1 MNTKKLLLPLLLAST
16 TLVVSGCNLFK
27 KKNQPGG
34 AQTIQIKA
42 YKGGYG
48 TDFMHELAD
57 RYHEA
62 HPEISFEFLDESSL
76 LDGEKAAAEIGVPK
90 KNQVDL
96 YFVTGVDI
104 NYLVKRSSTV
114 LGKRDETLLEPLD
127 SVFESKGV
135 GLDGK
140 EEASTIKSRF
150 FNGFEELCRYDGEFP
165 KWRGTMFTLPWAE
178 ATTGIFMNKAVL
190 DRYGVSVPL
199 TSDEF
204 AAAVQTIYTA
214 GKPNN
219 NYPFSWGGGN
229 AAGYWQY
236 LYETWFAQYSG
247 QKKFYNFQM
256 CDPGNGNIVQEGY
269 KVYEDVGILKALEAM
284 FQILDLNY
292 SPNGS
297 RTQQHTEA
305 QTDFITGKTAF
316 MIDGDWM
323 LNEMKEYYYD
333 QGKEIMMLR
342 APILSS
348 IGSEIGISDAQLH
361 TLVESIDSHLD
372 NVAIKALIP
381 SLSDANIERV
391 RDARSVHDTI
401 GIGHNVLIPSYAD
414 AKDAA
419 KEFLKFVYSNDGCRI
434 FRNFAFANLPLTYET
449 KDGDSNTPFQ
459 QSLDKVRDYEN
470 PQIVTSVAS
479 YNGVRTTPSPQIL
492 TFNYS
497 AWQTPYTFVYI
508 MLDKAGDKQFT
519 PQSIFDG
526 EKDFIR
532 SEWPTRMIYID
543 YL

>member
-1 MNTKKLLLPLLLAST
+1 MKVKQFILPLLLAAT
-16 TLVVSGCNLFK
+16 TSLISGCGK
-27 KKNQPGG
+27 KQNQVGG
-34 AQTIQIKA
+34 NQTIQIKA

-48 TDFMHELAD
+48 TDFLHEMAD
-57 RYHEA
+57 KYHQA
-62 HPEISFEFLDESSL
+62 HPEITFSFLDESSL
-76 LDGEKAAAEIGVPK
+76 IDGEKAAAEIAVPK

-104 NYLVKRSSTV
+104 NFLVKKSSSV
-114 LGKRDETLLEPLD
+114 LNKRDETLLEPLD
-127 SVFESKGV
+127 SIFEGKAV
-135 GLDGK
+135 GLNGV
-140 EEASTIKSRF
+140 EEESTIKSRF

-178 ATTGIFMNKAVL
+178 ATTGIFMNKSVL
-190 DRYGVSVPL
+190 DKYGVSVPY
-199 TSDEF
+199 TSNEF
-204 AAAVQTIYTA
+204 IEAVEKIYSL

-247 QKKFYNFQM
+247 QKNFYNFQM
-256 CDPGNGNIVQEGY
+256 CDPGNGKIVEEGY
-269 KVYEDVGILKALEAM
+269 KVYEDTGILKALEAI
-284 FQILDLNY
+284 FPILDLNY

-297 RTQQHTEA
+297 RTQLHTEA

-348 IGSEIGISDAQLH
+348 IGTEIGISDEQLH
-361 TLVESIDSHLD
+361 TLVQSIDDHMT
-372 NVAIKALIP
+372 NAEIKTLIP
-381 SLSDANIERV
+381 SLSDESIERV
-391 RDARSVHDTI
+391 RNARSVHDTI
-401 GIGHNVLIPSYAD
+401 GIGHNILIPSYAD

-419 KEFLKFVYSNDGCRI
+419 KDFVRFFYSNDGCRI
-434 FRNFAFANLPLTYET
+434 FRNFANANLPLTYKAVE
-449 KDGDSNTPFQ
+449 GDKNTPFQ
-459 QSLDKVRDYEN
+459 QSLDKVRDYDN

-508 MLDKAGDKQFT
+508 MLDKAGDKTFT
-519 PQSIFDG
+519 PQNIFEG
-526 EKDFIR
+526 ERDHVR
-532 SEWPTRMIYID
+532 SQWHSWMIYID

>member
-1 MNTKKLLLPLLLAST
+1 MKIKNFLLPLILVSSAS
-16 TLVVSGCNLFK
+16 LVSGCRN
-27 KKNQPGG
+27 KKNQVGG

-48 TDFMHELAD
+48 TDFLHEMAD
-57 RYHEA
+57 KYHEA
-62 HPEISFEFLDESSL
+62 HPEISFSFLDESVL
-76 LDGEKAAAEIGVPK
+76 IDGEKAAAEIAVPK

-104 NYLVKRSSTV
+104 NYLVKKSSSV
-114 LGKRDETLLEPLD
+114 LNKRDEVLLEPLD
-127 SVFESKGV
+127 SIFEGKAV

-140 EEASTIKSRF
+140 EEEATIKSRF
-150 FNGFEELCRYDGEFP
+150 FNGFEELCKYDGEFP

-178 ATTGIFMNKAVL
+178 ATTGIFMNKSVL
-190 DRYGVSVPL
+190 DKYGVSIPL
-199 TSDEF
+199 TSNEF
-204 AAAVQTIYTA
+204 ISAVQTIYTA

-247 QKKFYNFQM
+247 QQKFYNFQM
-256 CDPGNGNIVQEGY
+256 CDPGNGKIVQEGY
-269 KVYEDVGILKALEAM
+269 KVYEDAGILKALEAM
-284 FQILDLNY
+284 FPILDLNY

-316 MIDGDWM
+316 MIDGDWLM
-323 LNEMKEYYYD
+323 NEMKEYYYE

-361 TLVESIDSHLD
+361 TLVESIDNHLS
-372 NVAIKALIP
+372 NTEIKVLIP
-381 SLSDANIERV
+381 SLSDESIERV
-391 RDARSVHDTI
+391 RSARSVHDTI
-401 GIGHNVLIPSYAD
+401 GIGHNILIPSYAD

-419 KEFLKFVYSNDGCRI
+419 KEFVKFFYSNDGCRI
-434 FRNFAFANLPLTYET
+434 FRNFANANLPLTYQT
-449 KDGDSNTPFQ
+449 KEGDKNTPFQ
-459 QSLDKVRDYEN
+459 QSLDKVRDYDN

-497 AWQTPYTFVYI
+497 AWATPYTFVYI
-508 MLDKAGDKQFT
+508 MLDKIGDQAFT
-519 PQSIFDG
+519 PESIFNG
-526 EKDFIR
+526 EKDYVR
-532 SEWPTRMIYID
+532 SQWNSWMIYID

>member
-1 MNTKKLLLPLLLAST
+1 MKIKNFLLPLILVSSAS
-16 TLVVSGCNLFK
+16 LVSGCRN
-27 KKNQPGG
+27 KKNQVGG

-48 TDFMHELAD
+48 TDFLHEMAD
-57 RYHEA
+57 KYHEA
-62 HPEISFEFLDESSL
+62 HPEISFSFLDESVL
-76 LDGEKAAAEIGVPK
+76 IDGEKAAAEIAVPK

-104 NYLVKRSSTV
+104 NYLVKKSSSV
-114 LGKRDETLLEPLD
+114 LNKRDEVLLEPLD
-127 SVFESKGV
+127 SIFEGKAV

-140 EEASTIKSRF
+140 EEEATIKSRF
-150 FNGFEELCRYDGEFP
+150 FNGFEELCKYDGEFP

-178 ATTGIFMNKAVL
+178 ATTGIFMNKSVL
-190 DRYGVSVPL
+190 DKYGVSIPL
-199 TSDEF
+199 TSNEF
-204 AAAVQTIYTA
+204 ISAVQTIYTA

-247 QKKFYNFQM
+247 QQKFYNFQM
-256 CDPGNGNIVQEGY
+256 CDPGNGKIVQEGY
-269 KVYEDVGILKALEAM
+269 KVYEDAGILKALEAM
-284 FQILDLNY
+284 FPILDLNY

-316 MIDGDWM
+316 MIDGDWLM
-323 LNEMKEYYYD
+323 NEMKEYYYE

-361 TLVESIDSHLD
+361 TLVESIDNHLS
-372 NVAIKALIP
+372 NTEIKVLIP
-381 SLSDANIERV
+381 SLSDESIERV
-391 RDARSVHDTI
+391 RSARSVHDTI
-401 GIGHNVLIPSYAD
+401 GIGHNILIPSYAD

-419 KEFLKFVYSNDGCRI
+419 KEFVKFFYSNDGCRI
-434 FRNFAFANLPLTYET
+434 FRNFANANLPLTYQT
-449 KDGDSNTPFQ
+449 KEGDKNTPFQ
-459 QSLDKVRDYEN
+459 QSLDKVRDYDN

-497 AWQTPYTFVYI
+497 AWVTPYTFVYI
-508 MLDKAGDKQFT
+508 MLDKTNDQAFT
-519 PQSIFDG
+519 PESIFNG
-526 EKDFIR
+526 EKDYVR
-532 SEWPTRMIYID
+532 SQWNSWMIYID